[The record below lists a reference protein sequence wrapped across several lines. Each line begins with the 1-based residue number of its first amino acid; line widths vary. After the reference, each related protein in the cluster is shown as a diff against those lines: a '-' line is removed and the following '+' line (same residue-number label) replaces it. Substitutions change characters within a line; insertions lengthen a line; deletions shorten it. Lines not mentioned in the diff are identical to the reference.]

1 MLYSF
6 DKKYTHLT
14 KTLPLFPLSRVL
26 LLPRAK
32 LPLNLFENRYLHM
45 FDHALANGRL
55 IGMIQ
60 PNKQL
65 KLKNSNNKQPRLYQ
79 IGCAGYITAFSQ
91 TNDNRYEIILKG
103 LCRFKVS
110 SELSVTN
117 GFRRADVCWKSFK
130 KDFEK
135 EVLSDKSRRV
145 YFLSVLKQYLKKM
158 SINADWEAI
167 EVSNDED
174 LVNSISMGCPFD
186 ENEKQALLEAI
197 NLDKRIEILTSLMNM
212 SVNENTMT
220 KSGTALS

>member
-60 PNKQL
+60 PNKQS
-65 KLKNSNNKQPRLYQ
+65 KLKNSNNKQPPLYQ

-117 GFRRADVCWKSFK
+117 GFRRADVCWKTFK

-135 EVLSDKSRRV
+135 E
-145 YFLSVLKQYLKKM
+145 FYLTKV
-158 SINADWEAI
+158 D
-167 EVSNDED
+167 D
-174 LVNSISMGCPFD
+174 LIF
-186 ENEKQALLEAI
+186 
-197 NLDKRIEILTSLMNM
+197 
-212 SVNENTMT
+212 
-220 KSGTALS
+220 